1 MWREPSA
8 RALRLWPRWGWA
20 IAVLVP
26 AVWGCNVAIGAGI
39 VAVAGG
45 AGYLASQCYDQV
57 KVRVH
62 DEMGKRTCDADVTLS
77 EGGSVS
83 SLRPCYHA
91 SLTEGRWR
99 VTARRAGYEPVSTEL
114 VIPEHEGACPHYTH
128 SVELTLRRV
137 GSPQQPAQLRPA
149 PPAPAAVAPAA
160 VAPATPSAP
169 PAGVD
174 PTLAPA
180 PPTATFPVAPAPGA
194 PAPAAPAPAPPAAP
208 APAAPAAPAP
218 PPPRSP

>member
-8 RALRLWPRWGWA
+8 RALRVALVVG
-20 IAVLVP
+20 VLVP

-57 KVRVH
+57 RVRVL
-62 DEMGKRTCDADVTLS
+62 DETGERTCDADVTLS

-99 VTARRAGYEPVSTEL
+99 VTARRKDYEPVSTEL

-137 GSPQQPAQLRPA
+137 GSPSQPNQLRPA
-149 PPAPAAVAPAA
+149 SPPAPAAATPAAAPA
-160 VAPATPSAP
+160 PASVPPAGADPSAP
-169 PAGVD
+169 PR
-174 PTLAPA
+174 
-180 PPTATFPVAPAPGA
+180 PPTATFQVAPAPGA
-194 PAPAAPAPAPPAAP
+194 PAPADPTPGAPV
-208 APAAPAAPAP
+208 APAP
-218 PPPRSP
+218 PPRSPAPP